1 MQANEVV
8 VWLKQNPEFFDAF
21 ADDLAEIYVP
31 HNHRGHAVSLAER
44 QLLTLR
50 DKNRTLEAR
59 LGELLQFGVE
69 NDTTSD
75 LLHQLTVGLMQA
87 NDLPSIIGTL
97 EYHLKEKFAVPQMA
111 LRLWLPNVQSNLL
124 EFTAVDDS
132 IHKLAANLDAP
143 YCGPYVTDD
152 ILNWFALETGELKSF
167 AQFALRTGDAPFGI
181 LVLASPDAERFYP
194 EMGTLYL
201 QRLSDLVSAAVR
213 RVVPL
218 TQPHAELETV

>member
-8 VWLKQNPEFFDAF
+8 HWLKQNPEFFDAF

-69 NDTTSD
+69 NDAISD
-75 LLHQLTVGLMQA
+75 MLHQLTLGLMQA

-97 EYHLKEKFAVPQMA
+97 EYHLKEKFAVPHLA
-111 LRLWLPNVQSNLL
+111 LRLWLPDVQSNLR
-124 EFTAVDDS
+124 EFSAVDDS
-132 IHKLAANLDAP
+132 IHKLADNLVSP

-152 ILNWFALETGELKSF
+152 ILNWFAPDNTELKSF
-167 AQFALRTGDAPFGI
+167 AQFALRTADVPFGI
-181 LVLASPDAERFYP
+181 LVLASPNPERFYP
-194 EMGTLYL
+194 DMGTLYL
-201 QRLSDLVSAAVR
+201 QRLSELVSTAVR

-218 TQPHAELETV
+218 TQVAMEAETV